1 MCIRDRIKRMLKG
14 VMESMLQAE
23 LEEHLGYPKYQ
34 TKNKSTNNSRNG
46 KYQKTI
52 RSSDGKFEID
62 IPRDRSGEFEP
73 EIVKK
78 HQNNIGTFDEKI
90 ISMYAKGM
98 TTRDIQG
105 HIHEMYGTDI
115 SPQMISMITSKIEPV
130 IVEWQN
136 RILKPVYSIV
146 YFDAIHY
153 KVRENGK
160 IVSKAAYTCLGV
172 NLEGKKDILGIW
184 IGESE
189 GAHFWLAIF
198 NELKARGVEDILIA
212 SVDGLK
218 GLRDSINAVFPHTE
232 TQLCVIHTIRNSIK
246 YVGSKNVKLFI
257 KDLKNVYQAVS
268 QKDAEFALGQLD
280 EKWSNLYPLAVKP
293 WINNWNDLSVY
304 FKYPPELRR
313 IIYTT
318 NAVEGLH
325 RQFRKVTK
333 NRAVMPNDE
342 ALLKLLFL
350 AARDIQKKWT
360 SVIPNWSLIIS
371 QLHIF
376 FEERLMNYV

>member
-1 MCIRDRIKRMLKG
+1 MKLKNNFDLNKEAKKCKTMDDLIGENGLIKRMLKG

-52 RSSDGKFEID
+52 RSSNGNFEID
-62 IPRDRSGEFEP
+62 VPRDRIGEFEP
-73 EIVKK
+73 EIVRK
-78 HQNNIGTFDEKI
+78 HQNNIGTFDKKI

-98 TTRDIQG
+98 TTRDIQN

-153 KVRENGK
+153 KVRGNGK

-172 NLEGKKDILGIW
+172 DLEGKKDILGIW

-198 NELKARGVEDILIA
+198 NELKTRGVEDILIA

-218 GLRDSINAVFPHTE
+218 GLRDAINAVFPQAE
-232 TQLCVIHTIRNSIK
+232 TQLCIIHTIRNSIK
-246 YVGSKNVKLFI
+246 YVGSKNTKPFI
-257 KDLKNVYQAVS
+257 KDLKSVYQAAS
-268 QKDAEFALGQLD
+268 QKNAEFALGQLN
-280 EKWSNLYPLAVKP
+280 EKWGKLYPLAVKP

-318 NAVEGLH
+318 IL
-325 RQFRKVTK
+325 
-333 NRAVMPNDE
+333 
-342 ALLKLLFL
+342 
-350 AARDIQKKWT
+350 
-360 SVIPNWSLIIS
+360 
-371 QLHIF
+371 
-376 FEERLMNYV
+376 